1 MAASD
6 LFWKPLLYIT
16 VQMQRCVKKL
26 TIYRIGEMYYNQFR

>member
-16 VQMQRCVKKL
+16 VQMQSCVNNL
-26 TIYRIGEMYYNQFR
+26 TVYRIGEMYYNQFR